1 MKLAFVAVVVMAV
14 HVRPAHANSA
24 CAGETGWSP
33 QRGDALPP
41 HGHLVYWANRRGAE
55 DPGTLVATIDGKA
68 VAVKQETIDATPYK
82 LTLIEIDSDRTGK
95 LSIKWKDAT
104 DRYGREVGPVT
115 YTVKAKVA
123 YAKEATAKTRRYHQK
138 IPHSTVREVFD
149 GLAITVDTPA
159 VLAHVKLRRD
169 AQAPWSEIDSPL
181 TEADGRTIR
190 IGELGCTRNYSP
202 PLLENGVDLDV
213 DLTLAD
219 GSHVHVKDLT
229 HVVLPKLAKPT
240 GNNPWDSE

>member
-1 MKLAFVAVVVMAV
+1 MKLALVAVVVMAV
-14 HVRPAHANSA
+14 HARPAHANSA
-24 CAGETGWSP
+24 CAGEVGWSP
-33 QRGDALPP
+33 QRDDELPP
-41 HGHLVYWANRRGAE
+41 RAHLVYWANRRGAD
-55 DPGTLVATIDGKA
+55 DPKTLVATIDGKV
-68 VAVKQETIDATPYK
+68 VAVKQKTIDAAPYK

-95 LSIKWKDAT
+95 LSLGWKAAT
-104 DRYGREVGPVT
+104 DGYGRDVGPVT
-115 YTVKAKVA
+115 YTVKAKVS
-123 YAKEATAKTRRYHQK
+123 YAKEATATTRRYHHK

-159 VLAHVKLRRD
+159 IRAHVKLRRD

-202 PLLENGVDLDV
+202 SLLENGVDLDV

-219 GSHVHVKDLT
+219 GSHVHVKDLA
-229 HVVLPKLAKPT
+229 HVVLPKLAKPA
-240 GNNPWDSE
+240 GSNPWDSE